1 MFEWVVGIV
10 EKGGYLGVALLMFLE
25 NVFPPIPSEV
35 IMPLAGF
42 AAARGNLEIGLVI
55 VSGTIGSVAGAY
67 VWFLIGLWLG
77 KGRVEALIRRFGRI
91 LTMSLDDFDRARD
104 WFRWRAN
111 MAVFVGRVVPTIRT
125 LISVPAGILPMRQG
139 PFLLFT
145 TLGTV
150 IWTSALAL
158 AGYVMEAHYAAVSD
172 WVDPVSTAV
181 VVIVV
186 VGYLYRVATWRPA
199 AGQD

>member
-10 EKGGYLGVALLMFLE
+10 EKGGYLGVVLLMFLE

-42 AAARGNLEIGLVI
+42 AAARGSLEIGLVI

-77 KGRVEALIRRFGRI
+77 HGRVEALIRRWGRI
-91 LTMSLDDFDRARD
+91 LTMSLDDFERARE

-111 MAVFVGRVVPTIRT
+111 AAVFVGRVVPTIRT
-125 LISVPAGILPMRQG
+125 LISVPAGVLPMRQG

-150 IWTSALAL
+150 IWTTALAM
-158 AGYVMEAHYAAVSD
+158 AGFLLEAHYARVAD
-172 WVDPVSTAV
+172 WIDPLSTV
-181 VVIVV
+181 VLVLVV
-186 VGYLYRVATWRPA
+186 VGYVFRVATWRPA
-199 AGQD
+199 PDSD